1 MGTWD
6 SKVKGIELMILEFY
20 YQLFTV
26 IQPRRCRSFLR
37 LITIV
42 LAGAAIPPIAEQ
54 VVKSSV
60 AAQRPVLMILGDSL
74 VAGHGLPQGE
84 AFPDILGQLLQNDG
98 FDVNIINAGVSG
110 DTTAGGLARLDWSLA
125 DNPDA
130 AIIVLGG
137 NDLLRGLDPSA
148 SFANLD
154 KIIERLK
161 ARNIAVLLAGM
172 QAPRNLGADYA
183 DEFDAI
189 YQRLANRHDVLFYP
203 FFLDGVALQPMMNLA
218 DGMHP
223 NQAGISHIAL
233 KILPQVKRLLSKV
246 AQ

>member
-1 MGTWD
+1 
-6 SKVKGIELMILEFY
+6 MILEFC
-20 YQLFTV
+20 YQLLTV
-26 IQPRRCRSFLR
+26 VQPRHRRVVFG

-42 LAGAAIPPIAEQ
+42 ISGTTIPPIAEQ
-54 VVKSSV
+54 MIKSAF
-60 AAQRPVLMILGDSL
+60 AAQRPVLMVLGDSL
-74 VAGHGLPQGE
+74 VAGHGLPKGE
-84 AFPDILGQLLQNDG
+84 AFPEILGKMLQNDG
-98 FDVNIINAGVSG
+98 VDVSIINAGVSG

-137 NDLLRGLDPSA
+137 NDLLRGLEPSA

-154 KIIERLK
+154 KIIKRLK
-161 ARNIAVLLAGM
+161 ARNIAVLLSGM
-172 QAPRNLGADYA
+172 QAPRNFGADYA

-189 YQRLANRHDVLFYP
+189 YQRLVNRHDVLFYP
-203 FFLDGVALQPMMNLA
+203 FFLEGVALQPMMNLA

-223 NQAGISHIAL
+223 NQAGISHIAT
-233 KILPQVKRLLSKV
+233 KILPQVKTLLSKT